1 MVSLHL
7 RRMAGATLGL
17 ATASALVLAGAT
29 TSTAG
34 PGAGGLSG
42 IVFSAAAVPEGAVQL
57 EALDR
62 GLVAAST
69 SDGVFL
75 SWRLLSQE
83 VTGAGA
89 TGLTGSTFAV
99 YRDGTLVA
107 TVTDSTNYLDPT
119 GSTDA
124 VYQVAA
130 LVDGQQRDLSEGVS
144 AWTGSSFDLPLMKPA
159 DGTTPVGE
167 VYTYSA
173 NDMSVGDVDGDGS
186 YEFIVKWDP
195 SNSKD
200 VSQRGYTG
208 PVYIDTYK
216 ADGTLLHR
224 LDLGVNIR
232 AGAHYTQFLV
242 YDFDG
247 DGRSEMMLKTAP
259 GTRSISYD
267 GSGAV
272 RSQTYVTMPEA
283 DLAAGYSNSDDYRLS
298 RDGYVDHL
306 VEMFMGWQ
314 DHPEVVAGNWPATL
328 EEAFGQ
334 PVTHTYPLSETDAQE
349 LVDSFID
356 VYALSRS
363 ANNKLREFEGFIV
376 EGPEYLSVFDGATG
390 AELQTVP
397 YAPGRHDDG
406 LMWGDYAMARIE
418 PGNRVDRFLAGVA
431 YLDGQHPSAVFARG
445 YYTRSTLVSYDWD
458 GTNLAPVW
466 TVDSGW
472 TPMSNPFNDSPHG
485 VEGTDP
491 EFGTL
496 TTQGFHSLSAADVDG
511 DGKQEIVY
519 GSATIDDDGSL
530 LYSSYDT
537 LPAGSAD
544 PGARAKL
551 GHGDAMH
558 VTDIDP
564 SRPGLEIFTVH
575 EGGAGAPFGYAMRDA
590 ADGQVLFGQYTGKD
604 TGRGMIG
611 DVDPATPGTEV
622 WAVGMLSA
630 DGTSLGS
637 RAPGTNMS
645 ILWGADMTRQ
655 IVNGAQNVTPTI
667 DDWASTSTKLTATG
681 TRTNNGTKGTPSLVA
696 DIVGDW
702 REELLVRTVD
712 SSAIRIY
719 LSTEVTDRKMYTL
732 MHDPQYRAE
741 VARQQTT
748 YNQPS
753 YVGFN
758 LASDTD
764 WSTVPVPTVVSAPVL
779 DVALSATATVSGEP
793 FTVGVRVGSTYPAV
807 PTGSVQVL
815 VGGAPHGEPIA
826 LVDGQAQ
833 LSIGSLP
840 VGTHDVSVAY
850 LADTRYSAVTSD
862 TVSVAVAKGATS
874 VTLTPS
880 LSRATSTAN
889 LTAPVTVPVTV
900 AAVAPAAG
908 IPSGTVQATVD
919 GQPYGEPVPLA
930 DGRATVTLTGLG
942 AGTRTVA
949 VAYTGDG
956 AFEASALDGIVVT
969 VTDGEPEG
977 PTVPPTGV
985 EPGAGSGTGSGA
997 GTANGGQTVSPGG
1010 DPLATTGGE
1019 MVPFAAAVV
1028 GLLAA
1033 GFGLVVGSRRHRS
1046 ASRR

>member
-1 MVSLHL
+1 MS
-7 RRMAGATLGL
+7 GAALGL

-29 TSTAG
+29 TSAAGPETAG
-34 PGAGGLSG
+34 LSAAGR
-42 IVFSAAAVPEGAVQL
+42 SAAALPAGAVQL
-57 EALDR
+57 EDLDR

-89 TGLTGSTFAV
+89 SGLTGSTFAV
-99 YRDGTLVA
+99 YRDGSVVA
-107 TVTDSTNYLDPT
+107 TVTDSTNYLDST

-130 LVDGQQRDLSEGVS
+130 LVDGQERDLSEGVS
-144 AWTGSSFDLPLMKPA
+144 AWSDSYYDLPLMRPA
-159 DGTTPVGE
+159 DGITPVGE
-167 VYTYSA
+167 VYSYSA
-173 NDMSVGDVDGDGS
+173 NDMSVGDVDGDGR

-208 PVYIDTYK
+208 PVYIDTYE

-259 GTRSISYD
+259 GTKVTTYD
-267 GSGAV
+267 DSGDV
-272 RSQTYVTMPEA
+272 RSQKYVTMPEA
-283 DLAAGYSNSDDYRLS
+283 DLAAGYSNADDYRLS

-334 PVTHTYPLSETDAQE
+334 PVTHPYPLSETDARD
-349 LVDSFID
+349 LVDYFID

-406 LMWGDYAMARIE
+406 LMWGDYAMGRIE

-458 GTNLAPVW
+458 GANLTPVW

-472 TPMSNPFNDSPHG
+472 APMSNPFNDSPHG

-511 DGKQEIVY
+511 DGKHEIVY

-537 LPAGSAD
+537 LPAGSAS
-544 PGARAKL
+544 PGERAKL

-575 EGGAGAPFGYAMRDA
+575 EGGPGAPFGYAMRDA

-622 WAVGMLSA
+622 WAVGMQSA
-630 DGTSLGS
+630 SGTSLG
-637 RAPGTNMS
+637 AATPGTNMS
-645 ILWGADMTRQ
+645 ILWGGDMTRQ

-667 DDWASTSTKLTATG
+667 ADWASGSIKLTASG
-681 TRTNNGTKGTPSLVA
+681 TLTNNGTKGTPSLVA
-696 DIVGDW
+696 DVFGDW
-702 REELLVRTVD
+702 REELLVRTAD
-712 SSAIRIY
+712 SSAIRIF

-764 WSTVPVPTVVSAPVL
+764 WATVPVPTVVSAPVL
-779 DVALSATATVSGEP
+779 DVELSATATVTGEP
-793 FTVGVRVGSTYPAV
+793 FTVAVAVGSSFPAV
-807 PTGSVQVL
+807 PTGAVQLL
-815 VGGAPHGEPIA
+815 VNGEAHGDPVD
-826 LVDGQAQ
+826 LVDGQAE
-833 LSIGSLP
+833 LSTGSLP
-840 VGTHDVSVAY
+840 VGAHELAVAY
-850 LADTRYSAVTSD
+850 PGDPRYSAVTSD
-862 TVSVAVAKGATS
+862 GVSVVVAKGATT
-874 VTLTPS
+874 VTVTPS
-880 LSRATSTAN
+880 LSRAAI
-889 LTAPVTVPVTV
+889 PVTDLTVPVTV

-908 IPSGTVQATVD
+908 IPAGTVQATVN
-919 GQPYGEPVPLA
+919 GQPYGEPVLLT
-930 DGRATVTLTGLG
+930 DGRATVTLSGLG
-942 AGTRTVA
+942 AGTHAVA
-949 VAYTGDG
+949 VSYSGDG
-956 AFEASALDGIVVT
+956 AFEVSTLDGLLMT
-969 VTDGEPEG
+969 VADGEPAA
-977 PTVPPTGV
+977 PTAPAGDAAA
-985 EPGAGSGTGSGA
+985 GSAGSGSSPAGGA
-997 GTANGGQTVSPGG
+997 AIGGQLVSPGSS
-1010 DPLATTGGE
+1010 PLAATGGE
-1019 MVPFAAAVV
+1019 VAPFVATVV
-1028 GLLAA
+1028 LLLTAGL
-1033 GFGLVVGSRRHRS
+1033 GLVLVARQRGRS
-1046 ASRR
+1046 AASR